1 MLDIQIKHMF
11 PDSKFSMN
19 LSLSLKCTGITAI
32 SGPSGSGKST
42 LLRAIAGLL
51 KPDLGHI
58 YFNQE
63 VWQDNDNFIPTHKRF
78 VAYVFQEGSLLPHLN
93 GLDNINY
100 GLKRSQLK
108 SKSVNFDE
116 VIEVLGIKNQLSQLP
131 DQMSGG
137 ERQRVAIASA
147 VIRGAKVLLMDEPLA
162 SLDSERKQ
170 KLISYFNKIKSNFD
184 IPIIYVTHSIDEI
197 HSLADRII
205 LMDNGSIHNQDYGT
219 DVNYLLQIPLT
230 IKLDSK
236 DSSNIN
242 VSEHSTGVLRMIVR
256 VDQCLLF
263 KQKPTSTD
271 KSVVI
276 EVIVDSIKESSVLLN
291 YHSQIFNFPTTQKV
305 NVGQTLWLLC
315 ANPQIK

>member
-19 LSLSLKCTGITAI
+19 LSLSLECTGITAI

-51 KPDLGHI
+51 KPDLGRIH
-58 YFNQE
+58 FNQE

-170 KLISYFNKIKSNFD
+170 KLISYFNKIKSTFD

-205 LMDNGSIHNQDYGT
+205 LMNNGSIQNADYGT
-219 DVNYLLQIPLT
+219 DVNYLLRRSILT

-236 DSSNIN
+236 DSN
-242 VSEHSTGVLRMIVR
+242 
-256 VDQCLLF
+256 
-263 KQKPTSTD
+263 
-271 KSVVI
+271 
-276 EVIVDSIKESSVLLN
+276 
-291 YHSQIFNFPTTQKV
+291 
-305 NVGQTLWLLC
+305 
-315 ANPQIK
+315 

>member
-19 LSLSLKCTGITAI
+19 LSLSFKCTGITAI

-51 KPDLGHI
+51 KPDVGCIH
-58 YFNQE
+58 FDQE
-63 VWQDNDNFIPTHKRF
+63 VWQDSDNFIPTHQRL

-116 VIEVLGIKNQLSQLP
+116 VIDVLGIKNQLSQLP

-170 KLISYFNKIKSNFD
+170 KLISYFNKIKSTFD

-197 HSLADRII
+197 YSLADRII
-205 LMDNGSIHNQDYGT
+205 LMNNGTIQNQDYST
-219 DVNYLLQIPLT
+219 DENYLLQAPLN
-230 IKLDSK
+230 IELNQK
-236 DSSNIN
+236 DSNQICLSDHTNRI
-242 VSEHSTGVLRMIVR
+242 LRITFR
-256 VDQCLLF
+256 VDQCLLYQ
-263 KQKPTSTD
+263 QKPISTE
-271 KSVVI
+271 KSVLL
-276 EVIVDSIKESSVLLN
+276 EVTVDSINKNSVLLN
-291 YHSQIFNFPTTQKV
+291 YQSQILNFPTTQTV
-305 NVGQTLWLLC
+305 NVGQPLWLLC
-315 ANPQIK
+315 ANPQII

>member
-51 KPDLGHI
+51 KPDVGCI

-63 VWQDNDNFIPTHKRF
+63 VWQDNDNFIPTHQRF
-78 VAYVFQEGSLLPHLN
+78 VAYVFQEGSLLPHLS

-116 VIEVLGIKNQLSQLP
+116 VIDVLGIKNQLSQLP

-170 KLISYFNKIKSNFD
+170 KLISYFNKIKSTFD

-197 HSLADRII
+197 YSLADRII
-205 LMDNGSIHNQDYGT
+205 LMNNGTIQNQDYST
-219 DVNYLLQIPLT
+219 DENYLLQTPLN
-230 IKLDSK
+230 IELNQK
-236 DSSNIN
+236 DSNQICLSDHNNRI
-242 VSEHSTGVLRMIVR
+242 LRITFR
-256 VDQCLLF
+256 VDQCLLYQ
-263 KQKPTSTD
+263 QKPISTE
-271 KSVVI
+271 KSVLL
-276 EVIVDSIKESSVLLN
+276 EVTVDSINKNSVLLN
-291 YHSQIFNFPTTQKV
+291 YQSQILNFPTTQTV

-315 ANPQIK
+315 ANPQII